1 MADAAACVNCRQRPI
16 DPRHRPFCSE
26 RCRMADLGRW
36 LGGNYRI
43 AGDPA
48 EEASGPPAMP
58 EPPGEPNGSREPDF

>member
-1 MADAAACVNCRQRPI
+1 
-16 DPRHRPFCSE
+16 
-26 RCRMADLGRW
+26 MADLGRW